1 MSEGTQFYVWPVADG
16 RTLTLV
22 MLLLVGAFVGAV
34 CLELYRRRRDR
45 ALRLRAE
52 WRGVKELCDE
62 RELLAEDWNL
72 LRAILRQYAA
82 DHPYIAVTK
91 RTVFDECLAR
101 YVQALSA
108 TESDDVLIERGIRL
122 RDVRLQLGLDYV
134 PLGRRIDTTRSLQP
148 KQLLWAA
155 SVSGDSPA
163 WYHFLVVDVNEVTF
177 SMALVGKDGR
187 PDFQT
192 GIALKFRLWREE
204 DARYLFEATLLREEK
219 KSGIWVLRHAETMTR
234 NQSRVYF
241 RLRIEQ
247 AVQVSVLNATLDDN
261 YDGILERDAVTQ
273 LRGRV
278 TSLSGG
284 GLAIVFQ
291 QPIPKQV
298 LLRIPLS
305 IPSLGGVLQVI
316 VRPIST
322 QTLSGGRC
330 FLRGMFVAMEEGTRE
345 SITRYIFSKQK
356 LIASVEKA
364 DH

>member
-1 MSEGTQFYVWPVADG
+1 MSEDTPFYVWPVADE

-22 MLLLVGAFVGAV
+22 MLLLVGTFVGAV
-34 CLELYRRRRDR
+34 FLELYRRRRDR

-52 WRGVKELCDE
+52 WRGVKEFCDE
-62 RELLAEDWNL
+62 RELFSEDWGL
-72 LRAILRQYAA
+72 LRAILLQYAA
-82 DHPYIAVTK
+82 DRPYAAVTK
-91 RTVFDECLAR
+91 RTVFDECIAR

-108 TESDDVLIERGIRL
+108 TESDAVLEERGVRL
-122 RDVRLQLGLDYV
+122 REIRVQLGLDFV
-134 PLGRRIDTTRSLQP
+134 PLGRRIYTTRSLQP

-155 SVSGDSPA
+155 AASGNPPT
-163 WYHFLVVDVNEVTF
+163 WYHFAVADVNEVSF
-177 SMALVGKDGR
+177 SMVLIGEDTQPEFP
-187 PDFQT
+187 PDT
-192 GIALKFRLWREE
+192 RLKLRLWREE
-204 DARYLFEATLLREEK
+204 DARYLFEAVVLREDKE
-219 KSGIWVLRHAETMTR
+219 SRVWVLRHAESMTR

-241 RLRIEQ
+241 RLRMEQ
-247 AVQVSVLNATLDDN
+247 AVQVSVLNATLNDN
-261 YDGILERDAVTQ
+261 YDGIYEWEAVTQ

-291 QPIPKQV
+291 QPLPKQV

-316 VRPIST
+316 VQPIST

-330 FLRGMFVAMEEGTRE
+330 FLRGMFVAMDEGTRE
-345 SITRYIFSKQK
+345 AITRYIFSKQK
-356 LIASVEKA
+356 LIARVEKA